1 MLLDDEVSMFS
12 DFLAVFPVDEAI
24 SKFCD
29 YVVRLLP
36 SLDIDCTPN
45 AFLRRPES
53 SYEIK

>member
-12 DFLAVFPVDEAI
+12 DFLAVFPMDEAI